1 MDIRGLALKILGVLG
16 DRMRTNANDATASTQ
31 DFLMAN
37 QPFGPAA
44 DARHMM
50 GFASALLKVSES
62 TTILGKVDS
71 LVSAGGFLAKDENV
85 RLVDFLANHALPKAK
100 AVGTLVGD
108 SFFTGA
114 PNAMGLAAGDPET
127 ARAKGAFKVMAKTG
141 VLRGNVCTPTE
152 QKPTADEN
160 YLRADL
166 VKQLANAQVCID
178 IFLQFQENADSEP
191 IEDVSVEWKTPF
203 VKAGRIVFAKQQLE
217 DTDQGRCDSFSFQP
231 WHTLQVHKPLGN
243 VMRARRIA
251 LPASASYRGA
261 DLTEPTE

>member
-1 MDIRGLALKILGVLG
+1 MAVGALSITPPTPQFERVVRHPGPRRAAREHRRKPRLCGRRRWRGVLFWHASFG
-16 DRMRTNANDATASTQ
+16 ANS
-31 DFLMAN
+31 
-37 QPFGPAA
+37 
-44 DARHMM
+44 
-50 GFASALLKVSES
+50 SS
-62 TTILGKVDS
+62 
-71 LVSAGGFLAKDENV
+71 
-85 RLVDFLANHALPKAK
+85 
-100 AVGTLVGD
+100 
-108 SFFTGA
+108 
-114 PNAMGLAAGDPET
+114 
-127 ARAKGAFKVMAKTG
+127 RAKGAFKVMAKTG

-166 VKQLANAQVCID
+166 VKQLANEQVCID

-191 IEDVSVEWKTPF
+191 IEDVSVERKTPF
-203 VKAGRIVFAKQQLE
+203 VKAGRVVFAKQQLE

-261 DLTEPTE
+261 YLTEPTE